1 MSPDPNQPRKNT
13 RAEQARIN
21 GARSRGPVTAAGK
34 EQCRKARLKHGCY
47 ARSADKGIGPL
58 LCNENPEEFA
68 LFRQGW
74 LARLCPRSV
83 AELECAESFIANEWR
98 LLRAQAAETA
108 LLNQEIRS
116 TKARFEAENPQ
127 LTGGEREQAR
137 LGVAVA
143 SLYQRSPAG
152 VALDRKISQIQM
164 ARLTAL
170 RALLHFWEGRS
181 QEVVQNK
188 SLPRS
193 VHPNPVPEKAN
204 HAPHRTQN
212 RVDTGHIRLSRSR

>member
-1 MSPDPNQPRKNT
+1 MNLASNPPRKNT

-47 ARSADKGIGPL
+47 ARSAEKGIGPL

-74 LARLCPRSV
+74 LARLGPRSV
-83 AELECAESFIANEWR
+83 AELELAESFIANEWQ

-108 LLNQEIRS
+108 LFNQEIRS
-116 TKARFEAENPQ
+116 TKAQFEAEHLQ

-152 VALDRKISQIQM
+152 VALDRRISQIQA
-164 ARLTAL
+164 ARLIAI
-170 RALLHFWEGRS
+170 RAMLVFWEGRS
-181 QEVVQNK
+181 QEVTQNK
-188 SLPRS
+188 RLPRS
-193 VHPNPVPEKAN
+193 VH
-204 HAPHRTQN
+204 
-212 RVDTGHIRLSRSR
+212 SRRDPQ

>member
-21 GARSRGPVTAAGK
+21 GARSRGPTTAAGK
-34 EQCRKARLKHGCY
+34 AQCRKARLKHGCY
-47 ARSADKGIGPL
+47 ARNEANGIGPL

-68 LFRQGW
+68 LYRQGW
-74 LARLCPRSV
+74 LARLNPQTV
-83 AELECAESFIANEWR
+83 AEMEFADSFIANEWR

-116 TKARFEAENPQ
+116 SKVQFEAENPQ

-143 SLYQRSPAG
+143 SLYQNSRAAA
-152 VALDRKISQIQM
+152 ALDKKINQIQA
-164 ARLTAL
+164 ARLLAL
-170 RALLHFWEGRS
+170 RALAVFWDERS
-181 QEVVQNK
+181 QEDAQK
-188 SLPRS
+188 KPLPRS
-193 VHPNPVPEKAN
+193 VHSGAAPEKATN
-204 HAPHRTQN
+204 APN
-212 RVDTGHIRLSRSR
+212 